1 MNALAGIL
9 LAVRF
14 ALELCAFAA
23 LAYWGFKTGDQVV
36 VKVILGLGAPI
47 GAIALW
53 GLFVS
58 PKARYGGQLTRA
70 LFELIVFGA
79 AVIALFA
86 ADRAGLA
93 IAFAAVAVVDSVALR
108 LLHRVN

>member
-1 MNALAGIL
+1 MNALGGVL

-23 LAYWGFKTGDQVV
+23 LVYWGFKTGDGAV
-36 VKVILGLGAPI
+36 VKIVIGVGAPAA
-47 GAIALW
+47 AIALW

-58 PKARYGGQLTRA
+58 PKARYGGPLTRA

-79 AVIALFA
+79 ASRQRS
-86 ADRAGLA
+86 RARGPPTSR
-93 IAFAAVAVVDSVALR
+93 VA
-108 LLHRVN
+108 